1 MIHRKR
7 KRTGTIALRIFGKKL
22 EVDFDVK
29 KGINNKL

>member
-7 KRTGTIALRIFGKKL
+7 KGTDTIALRIFGKKL

-29 KGINNKL
+29 KSINNNL